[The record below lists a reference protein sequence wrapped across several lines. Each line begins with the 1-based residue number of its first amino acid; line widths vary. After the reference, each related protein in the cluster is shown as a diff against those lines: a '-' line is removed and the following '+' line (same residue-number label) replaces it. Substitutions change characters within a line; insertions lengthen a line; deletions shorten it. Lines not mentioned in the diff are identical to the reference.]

1 MPLLRTGL
9 VVRRRAAAAAALCVV
24 VGAVSCVAGRAKSA
38 GNASPGEVPMRV
50 DETANGN
57 EIRMKVGE
65 TLEVVLAETRTA
77 GYRWNVASDGAPVCR
92 LERDRLEAP
101 SATPGAPARHTW
113 TFTAAQAGAAAIEL
127 AYARSFGSAEAARRF
142 TLRVVAQ

>member
-1 MPLLRTGL
+1 
-9 VVRRRAAAAAALCVV
+9 
-24 VGAVSCVAGRAKSA
+24 
-38 GNASPGEVPMRV
+38 MRV

-57 EIRMKVGE
+57 EVRMKVGE
-65 TLEVVLAETRTA
+65 MLEVVLAETRAT
-77 GYRWNVASDGAPVCR
+77 GYRWKVASDGAPVCR
-92 LERDRLEAP
+92 LERDRFEAP

-113 TFTAAQAGAAAIEL
+113 TFTAVQAGAATIEL